1 MYATDTKKTIYSDF
15 FKSWVFL
22 TSKSVEQTENLSTF
36 KVKYLGYGVTHI
48 YSCLGHG
55 SFFYGGYFSSC
66 LTWKKNIPW
75 WRKKIL
81 HLRNHY
87 STSKFDPPPPV
98 IILRRP
104 LFFFTLQTNRSAFMR
119 ENNCSIIIDQF
130 SCRCN
135 WFKQKKPCI
144 FKAKIR

>member
-1 MYATDTKKTIYSDF
+1 MNATDTKKTIYNDF
-15 FKSWVFL
+15 LKSWVSL
-22 TSKSVEQTENLSTF
+22 TSKSAEQTENLSTF

-66 LTWKKNIPW
+66 LTWNIPW

-81 HLRNHY
+81 HLRSHY
-87 STSKFDPPPPV
+87 STSKFDTPPPPPV

-119 ENNCSIIIDQF
+119 ENNCSIIDQF

-135 WFKQKKPCI
+135 WFKKKNHAFLKP
-144 FKAKIR
+144 KLDN

>member
-1 MYATDTKKTIYSDF
+1 MYATDTKKTIYRDF

-22 TSKSVEQTENLSTF
+22 TSKSVEQTENLITF

-66 LTWKKNIPW
+66 LTWKKHTLV
-75 WRKKIL
+75 KKK
-81 HLRNHY
+81 N
-87 STSKFDPPPPV
+87 STSEESLFIVEIWPPPV

-104 LFFFTLQTNRSAFMR
+104 LFFFTLQTNRSAFMW

-135 WFKQKKPCI
+135 WFKQKEPCI

>member
-15 FKSWVFL
+15 FKS
-22 TSKSVEQTENLSTF
+22 EQTENLSTF

-66 LTWKKNIPW
+66 LTWKKKHTLVQ
-75 WRKKIL
+75 KK
-81 HLRNHY
+81 N
-87 STSKFDPPPPV
+87 STSEESLFNAEIWPPPSPPV

-104 LFFFTLQTNRSAFMR
+104 LFFYTLQTIRSAFMR
-119 ENNCSIIIDQF
+119 ENNCSIVDQF

-135 WFKQKKPCI
+135 WLKQKKYAFLKP
-144 FKAKIR
+144 KLDY

>member
-1 MYATDTKKTIYSDF
+1 MNATDTKKTIYNDF
-15 FKSWVFL
+15 LKSWVFL
-22 TSKSVEQTENLSTF
+22 TSKSAEQTENLSTF

-66 LTWKKNIPW
+66 LTWKKHTLV
-75 WRKKIL
+75 KKK
-81 HLRNHY
+81 N
-87 STSKFDPPPPV
+87 STSEESLFNVEIWHTPPTPPV

-119 ENNCSIIIDQF
+119 ENNCSIIDQF
-130 SCRCN
+130 FCRCS
-135 WFKQKKPCI
+135 WFKKKNI
-144 FKAKIR
+144 HF